1 MVNEEKRSD
10 MSEEE
15 KKEPDKAVEIKAED
29 A

>member
-15 KKEPDKAVEIKAED
+15 KKSEKAVEIKAED